1 MYTNKTVAPFRRRE
15 GLMERFVGEAAVA
28 LRVLSGVAAASRAFP
43 PGRPIEPSEETLLPH
58 EQRHAAGLMRVNHV
72 GEVCAQALYRGQAT
86 ACKREQTR
94 ELLREAAIEETD
106 HLAWCDTRL
115 KELNSRPSLL
125 NPVWYATSF
134 ALGALA
140 SRAGEKYNLGFMA
153 ETERQVEAHLE
164 SHLKKLPEQDTR
176 SREIVVQMR
185 DDEIKH
191 RKTAQR
197 HGATALPAPAPAF
210 MKFISKVM
218 TKTAYRI

>member
-1 MYTNKTVAPFRRRE
+1 MP
-15 GLMERFVGEAAVA
+15 
-28 LRVLSGVAAASRAFP
+28 
-43 PGRPIEPSEETLLPH
+43 PH

-94 ELLREAAIEETD
+94 ELLRDAAREETD
-106 HLAWCDTRL
+106 HLVWCDTRL
-115 KELNSRPSLL
+115 QELNSRPSLL

-134 ALGALA
+134 ALGVLA

-153 ETERQVEAHLE
+153 EIERQVEAHLE
-164 SHLKKLPEQDTR
+164 SHLKKLPLQDTR

-185 DDEIKH
+185 DDEVKH

-197 HGATALPAPAPAF
+197 HGATALPAPIPSF